1 MTGEIN
7 LSGSI
12 TEIGG
17 LESKL
22 HGAKKAGVKLALV
35 PKDNEKDYYK
45 IIKENPSLVEKGVFD
60 VKIVSDIY
68 QVLDIALTKNNI
80 KFQGQTQNKHI
91 SKKKK

>member
-7 LSGSI
+7 LSGTI

-35 PKDNEKDYYK
+35 PKDNEKDYHK
-45 IIKENPSLVEKGVFD
+45 IIKENPNLVEKGVFD
-60 VKIVSDIY
+60 VQVVSDIY

-80 KFQGQTQNKHI
+80 KFKGQVQ
-91 SKKKK
+91 SKTSSRRKK